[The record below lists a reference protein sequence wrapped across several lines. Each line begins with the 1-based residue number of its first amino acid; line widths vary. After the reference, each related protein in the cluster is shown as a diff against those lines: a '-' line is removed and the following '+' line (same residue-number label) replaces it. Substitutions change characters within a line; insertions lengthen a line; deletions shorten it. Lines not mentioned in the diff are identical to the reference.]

1 MKNTNMLL
9 AGLGVVLAGSVT
21 ASTTSAWMAVDKA
34 SEAACRKASGFPDAV
49 AGPPIHFSDR
59 FLVDARLVKGTY
71 PQAHMKGA
79 KGAMLCLYNRRTK
92 RTEVQD
98 ARMEPIM
105 PAASTLRD
113 VMWKGAAI
121 NGQSPVEGSRI
132 SLMLDSGGRVG
143 GRSSCNNFSA
153 RYMLEGGT
161 LKVSPPMIGTRMA
174 CPRPLMDQETLFTDI
189 LGKAATATVAA
200 DGTLTISASD
210 GRTLTFTRE

>member
-1 MKNTNMLL
+1 MTAMKNTNMLL

-143 GRSSCNNFSA
+143 GRSSAHGSGNAVHRHS
-153 RYMLEGGT
+153 
-161 LKVSPPMIGTRMA
+161 
-174 CPRPLMDQETLFTDI
+174 
-189 LGKAATATVAA
+189 GK
-200 DGTLTISASD
+200 GSD
-210 GRTLTFTRE
+210 GNGRGGRNADHFRKRWTDADLHAGIRAA

>member
-92 RTEVQD
+92 RTGVQD

-161 LKVSPPMIGTRMA
+161 LKVFPPMIGTRMA

>member
-1 MKNTNMLL
+1 MLL
-9 AGLGVVLAGSVT
+9 AGLGLALAGGAT
-21 ASTTSAWMAVDKA
+21 ASTSSAWMAVDKA
-34 SEAACRKASGFPDAV
+34 SEAACKKASGFPDAV
-49 AGPPIHFSDR
+49 AGPPVHFSDR

-92 RTEVQD
+92 RAEVQE
-98 ARMEPIM
+98 AQMEPAM
-105 PAASTLRD
+105 PAMPAIKD

-121 NGQSPVEGSRI
+121 NGKPPVEGSRV
-132 SLMLDSGGRVG
+132 SLMLDSGGRAS

-153 RYMLEGGT
+153 RYSLDGGT
-161 LKVSPPMIGTRMA
+161 LKVLPPMIGTRMA
-174 CPRPLMDQETLFTDI
+174 CPPPLMDQEALFTDI
-189 LGKAATATVAA
+189 LGKAATTAVGA